1 MLVLVTG
8 AAGLIGSHVMVALL
22 KEGHSI
28 LATDINP
35 LPSVVTDQIQT
46 HLDRVKI
53 IVGDLCDVRFI
64 DELFDAVSS
73 PIEGVMHIG
82 GIRSPV
88 GLDPRLVHS
97 INVVAAYNVMQT
109 AAARGVRR
117 MVQAS
122 SCNALGLS
130 WTMPEHWG
138 LDFVPINETH
148 PMRPV
153 SPLMSSLGTAD
164 IPKEDPYSLSKL

>member
-28 LATDINP
+28 LATDINE
-35 LPSVVTDQIQT
+35 LPSVVTDQIEAY
-46 HLDRVKI
+46 LDRVMVI
-53 IVGDLCDVRFI
+53 TGDLCDVTFI
-64 DELFDAVSS
+64 DQLFDAAPS
-73 PIEGVMHIG
+73 PIEGIMHIG

-153 SPLMSSLGTAD
+153 SQSISQGDTTD
-164 IPKEDPYSLSKL
+164 IRKEDPYSLSKL

>member
-28 LATDINP
+28 LATDINT
-35 LPSVVTDQIQT
+35 LPPVVTDQIKVF
-46 HLDRVKI
+46 LDRVTMI
-53 IVGDLCDVRFI
+53 TGDLCNVGFI
-64 DELFDAVSS
+64 DELFDAAPS
-73 PIEGVMHIG
+73 PVEGVMHIG

-97 INVVAAYNVMQT
+97 INVVAAYNVIQT

-138 LDFVPINETH
+138 LDYVPINETH

-153 SPLMSSLGTAD
+153 SQSISQIDTTD
-164 IPKEDPYSLSKL
+164 I

>member
-1 MLVLVTG
+1 MLILVTG

-22 KEGHSI
+22 EDGHSI

-35 LPSVVTDQIQT
+35 LPPVVTGQIT
-46 HLDRVKI
+46 SFMDRVTVI
-53 IVGDLCDVRFI
+53 TGDLCSVKFV
-64 DELFDAVSS
+64 DELFAAAPT
-73 PIEGVMHIG
+73 PIEGIMHIG

-97 INVVAAYNVMQT
+97 INVVAAYNFMQT
-109 AAARGVRR
+109 AASKGVHRI
-117 MVQAS
+117 VQAS

-153 SPLMSSLGTAD
+153 SLH
-164 IPKEDPYSLSKL
+164 

>member
-28 LATDINP
+28 LATDINE
-35 LPSVVTDQIQT
+35 LPPVVTDQIDPY
-46 HLDRVKI
+46 LDRVTVI
-53 IVGDLCDVRFI
+53 TGDLCNVKFI
-64 DELFDAVSS
+64 DELFDAAPS

-153 SPLMSSLGTAD
+153 SFVLLQLDSADSL
-164 IPKEDPYSLSKL
+164 